1 MNQSPARQP
10 TKTETHGTMN
20 TSDTYAW
27 LLYYPRKTAAQQMWS
42 GEVWAMAT
50 SVETGKHIPWWKEP
64 TKDQWFAWWA
74 AWMGWT
80 LDAFDFTVFLLI
92 MLPISQEFGV
102 PLTDVVFVLTVT
114 LWMRLVGAVSSGWL
128 ADRVGRKI
136 PLMISILGYSLCNFV
151 AGFSPGLLFLFIFR
165 ALLGIFMGAEWPA
178 GAALAMESWPIRS
191 RGFMSGV
198 LQGSW
203 GIGFAL
209 SSLIYGL
216 LYGYI
221 GWRGMLWIGVLPA
234 FTVFYV
240 RRYVKEPEIW
250 AANRQLQ
257 RVQNREVRAPL
268 LSIFKPGLLANT
280 LTACWWMA
288 SNFVLYYSLTALFAT
303 HLQKDLG
310 LSPALVATP
319 FLLFNLV
326 GFVAM
331 GFWGW
336 VGDALGRRWAMI
348 IPAAIAVPLAPIYL
362 LSTDFTWIAIG
373 FVVQGA
379 FGGALYSQLP
389 SYLSERFPTEVR
401 ATASA
406 FCYHQGAI
414 FGGFV
419 PLVLTYFAVNYQ
431 VGLVIPML
439 VGTCAAATSVVIA
452 LLISPET
459 KGKELMAD
467 LVVT

>member
-1 MNQSPARQP
+1 MANDGRGRGHR
-10 TKTETHGTMN
+10 EEG
-20 TSDTYAW
+20 
-27 LLYYPRKTAAQQMWS
+27 
-42 GEVWAMAT
+42 GEHMAT
-50 SVETGKHIPWWKEP
+50 AVDSANIAWWREP
-64 TKDQWFAWWA
+64 TREQWYAWWA
-74 AWMGWT
+74 AWLGWT

-92 MLPISQEFGV
+92 MLPISKEFGV
-102 PLTDVVFVLTVT
+102 PLTDVAFILTVT
-114 LWMRLVGAVSSGWL
+114 LWMRLIGAVASGWL
-128 ADRVGRKI
+128 ADRVGRKV
-136 PLMISILGYSLCNFV
+136 PLMISILGYSACNFI
-151 AGFSPGLLFLFIFR
+151 AAFSPTLIFLFVFR

-209 SSLIYGL
+209 SSLFYGL
-216 LYGYI
+216 FFGAI
-221 GWRGMLWIGVLPA
+221 GWRGLLMIGVLPA
-234 FTVFYV
+234 LSVFYV
-240 RRYVKEPEIW
+240 RRFVKEPPVW
-250 AANRQLQ
+250 AENRRLQ
-257 RVQNREVRAPL
+257 RAQNREVHAPL
-268 LSIFKPGLLANT
+268 INIFKPGLLANT

-303 HLQKDLG
+303 HLQKDLH

-336 VGDALGRRWAMI
+336 VGDRLGRRWAMI
-348 IPAAIAVPLAPIYL
+348 IPAAIAVPLAPLYL
-362 LSTDFTWIAIG
+362 LTTSFAIIAIG

-419 PLVLTYFAVNYQ
+419 PLVLTFFAEHYKI
-431 VGLVIPML
+431 GLVTPML
-439 VGTCAAATSVVIA
+439 VGTCAAAISVVIA

-459 KGKELMAD
+459 KGKELVAD
-467 LVVT
+467 LVVA

>member
-1 MNQSPARQP
+1 M
-10 TKTETHGTMN
+10 
-20 TSDTYAW
+20 
-27 LLYYPRKTAAQQMWS
+27 TAA
-42 GEVWAMAT
+42 
-50 SVETGKHIPWWKEP
+50 ETVKAIPWWKEP
-64 TKDQWFAWWA
+64 TKEQWYAWWA
-74 AWMGWT
+74 AWLGWT

-92 MLPISQEFGV
+92 MVPISQEFGV
-102 PLTDVVFVLTVT
+102 PLSEVAFVLTLT
-114 LWMRLVGAVSSGWL
+114 LWMRLLGAVASGWL

-136 PLMISILGYSLCNFV
+136 PLMISILGYSLCNFI
-151 AGFSPGLLFLFIFR
+151 AGFSPTLLFLLIFR

-209 SSLIYGL
+209 SSLIWGL
-216 LYGYI
+216 FVGYI

-234 FTVFYV
+234 LSVFYV
-240 RRYVKEPEIW
+240 RRYVKEPAVWVE
-250 AANRQLQ
+250 NRRLQ
-257 RVQNREVRAPL
+257 RAQNREVRTPL
-268 LSIFKPGLLANT
+268 ISIFKRGLLLNT

-288 SNFVLYYSLTALFAT
+288 SNFILYYSLTALFVP
-303 HLQKDLG
+303 HLQKDLN
-310 LSPALVATP
+310 LSPTLAFWPVL
-319 FLLFNLV
+319 FFNLV

-336 VGDALGRRWAMI
+336 TGDRLGRRWSMI
-348 IPAAIAVPLAPIYL
+348 IPAAIAVPIAPLYL
-362 LSTDFTWIAIG
+362 LTANFSWI
-373 FVVQGA
+373 FVFYVLQGA

-414 FGGFV
+414 FGGLV
-419 PLVLTYFAVNYQ
+419 PLVLTFLAEYFH

-439 VGTCAAATSVVIA
+439 VGTVAAATSVVIS

-459 KGKELMAD
+459 KGKALIAELQVA
-467 LVVT
+467 